1 MHGAKRTGITGLFV
15 LTLLTC
21 VHCSLFGQVKSAAT
35 HAKDA
40 VASVPFVGCKS
51 DGQTGSIDAPSG
63 RAKTMAIPA
72 EAVQRLAYYKAKEG
86 VGVLAPKGWHC
97 FGVYGSSGAALYVS
111 PDRISSAEVLSPSWK
126 GFAGPVVQI
135 SLEYG
140 GTSGRFAVAKT
151 TARAFPSRKEFV
163 EGVIAEGIEPAS
175 SFPYGPYPVD
185 SVTDRG
191 ENVVEFSTPAR
202 AEGLGTDSRLQ
213 KNDSPI
219 SGAVLL
225 VGEAPPDL
233 LRVCVRLPSKNIDLS
248 ALIIQQAEREA
259 ARFGN

>member
-1 MHGAKRTGITGLFV
+1 MHGAKPAGIAGLFLFAV
-15 LTLLTC
+15 LTC
-21 VHCSLFGQVKSAAT
+21 IHCSLFGQVKSPAT
-35 HAKDA
+35 HVKYA
-40 VASVPFVGCKS
+40 VAPVPFVACES
-51 DGQTGSIDAPSG
+51 DGQIGPINAPSG

-72 EAVQRLAYYKAKEG
+72 EAAQRLAYYKAKEG

-111 PDRISSAEVLSPSWK
+111 PDPINSADVLSSSWK

-151 TARAFPSRKEFV
+151 IARAFPARKEFV

-185 SVTDRG
+185 SLKYRG

-219 SGAVLL
+219 RGAVLL
-225 VGEAPPDL
+225 VGEAPDL
-233 LRVCVRLPSKNIDLS
+233 IRVCVRLPSKNIDLS
-248 ALIIQQAEREA
+248 QLIIQQAEREA
-259 ARFGN
+259 ARLGN